1 MISLKG
7 RLQSKYK
14 YEKFHVLYYIMHY
27 VIIGYITYFVSNRLI
42 ENGFRFD
49 FSNYEIAYLG
59 LTLFFSLTTMKAST
73 DYYNLNK
80 IHKNTLDYYIGD
92 LNPSKGSFLFNF
104 IEKEENINQL
114 LATILFIIFIFSVV
128 TSIFCLIVGDY
139 KLLGIIVYN
148 IFLMI
153 LSCAIGGSDIN
164 YGKVPSEKLNAIEQV
179 EDLSDE
185 NKKKFREE
193 VLKKLNKNDVI
204 YKSDLLGICLDLRK
218 DRIEIKKKEENLQD
232 YEAFRKESA
241 EKGVV

>member
-14 YEKFHVLYYIMHY
+14 YEKYHALYYFMHCS
-27 VIIGYITYFVSNRLI
+27 VIGYIVYFVSTRLMG
-42 ENGFRFD
+42 NGFQFD
-49 FSNYEIAYLG
+49 FSNYEIAYVL
-59 LTLFFSLTTMKAST
+59 LTLFFSLTTMNASL

-80 IHKNTLDYYIGD
+80 IHKNTLDYYIGE
-92 LNPSKGSFLFNF
+92 LNPSKGSFLFNC
-104 IEKEENINQL
+104 IDKDGEINKTIASLAFFVVVLSVLISMIL
-114 LATILFIIFIFSVV
+114 LI
-128 TSIFCLIVGDY
+128 GGQY
-139 KLLGIIVYN
+139 KLTGVLSYN
-148 IFLMI
+148 ILLMV
-153 LSCAIGGSDIN
+153 LSCAMGGSDIN
-164 YGKVPSEKLNAIEQV
+164 YGKVSSEKLNAIEQV

-193 VLKKLNKNDVI
+193 VLEKLNKNDVI
-204 YKSDLLGICLDLRK
+204 YKSDLLEICLELRK

>member
-1 MISLKG
+1 MLSLKG

-92 LNPSKGSFLFNF
+92 LNPSKGSFLFNT
-104 IEKEENINQL
+104 IEKDEGINNM
-114 LATILFIIFIFSVV
+114 LATLAFFVVIL
-128 TSIFCLIVGDY
+128 SIAGSMILLLGGQY
-139 KLLGIIVYN
+139 KLIGVLAYN
-148 IFLMI
+148 LLLMT

-164 YGKVPSEKLNAIEQV
+164 YGKVSSEKLNAIEQV

-193 VLKKLNKNDVI
+193 VLKKLNRNDVI
-204 YKSDLLGICLDLRK
+204 YKSDLLEICLELRK
-218 DRIEIKKKEENLQD
+218 DRIEIKKKEENVQD